1 MLLQVIP
8 SDARGQVL
16 LAALHNL
23 QNTSGGQNRLSP
35 TGLDEETDSMSV
47 HSSRE
52 DLGRKV
58 KKTTSIQ
65 NYSGK
70 LHINAYLNSFNIQW
84 MFNVLF

>member
-1 MLLQVIP
+1 MTPWLGTTVVTDVSMLLQVIP

-58 KKTTSIQ
+58 KK
-65 NYSGK
+65 NNFYPE
-70 LHINAYLNSFNIQW
+70 LLW
-84 MFNVLF
+84 